1 MSAHTHPSRLAR
13 TLQYLS
19 SAVLFVLAAALI
31 TLALAPLYAG
41 PQHPAFRLGVL
52 LCVSGFALL
61 VMALLSAIFPER
73 LGRWIS
79 LFAVICC
86 AVALSLT
93 LLPGDAAASAPPM
106 PPALTLGG
114 LYLIAF
120 LLGRYLARPH
130 FTGETCDHDH

>member
-13 TLQYLS
+13 TLQYIS
-19 SAVLFVLAAALI
+19 SAVLFVLAAALV

-41 PQHPAFRLGVL
+41 PQHPSFILGVI
-52 LCVSGFALL
+52 LCVSGFTLL

-79 LFAVICC
+79 LFAVICY
-86 AVALSLT
+86 AVVLYLSLSS
-93 LLPGDAAASAPPM
+93 GDAPLSAWLES
-106 PPALTLGG
+106 PALTLGG

-130 FTGETCDHDH
+130 FTGETCDHEH